1 MDKDLSIKISV
12 DSKNASQNV
21 ENLNNSF
28 DSLKQKVDF
37 GAKLSILTAGF
48 AAVSDKIVG
57 VISHSFELAD
67 NFKMLE
73 ARVNLVSTSN
83 EELSTS
89 MQKLFNISQDTA
101 SSFESVSGLYTSLK
115 TATSQLSV
123 SQKDLLEVTQTINQ
137 TLTISGAGAGASSAA
152 LIQLS
157 QAFASGTLRGDE
169 LNSILEQT
177 PRLARAIAE
186 GMGVSVGALRE
197 LGSQGKLTSEEVFSA
212 LQNQKNKIEEEFS
225 KMPLTIS
232 GAKTQIQNSI
242 FALIGGLD
250 GVSGAS
256 SNVANALSLIS
267 GWIDKNKAV
276 IVEFGGDVF
285 KSFEL
290 IGSSIILVINGVRE
304 GVLNMA
310 NMVGDTINESV
321 NFWIDLLN
329 QAITKFNEVLST
341 DLPTIDKIEIFDMN
355 AIKNEY
361 EEVKRQNDEIF
372 ANIKNQVD
380 DIAKTSYKENVSLAP
395 SDVKNTPVLIKKE
408 DKKEKKARKK
418 QDPQEIYKK
427 QLDKAIEYYSAIGD
441 LENKRIKE
449 KEKQALKLKELGLNN
464 LQINKY
470 LADEEAKE
478 KQKKDLEYLAFKERY
493 YELLGDKANA
503 AIMKN
508 RQEEINLKN
517 SGYSDTEIAS
527 GLYGENK
534 QNENYESLSS
544 SMGYDT
550 GIAGDINAKLTA
562 IDEFSALEEER
573 INAKYMLLEENE
585 ENHNKKMDEIIKMH
599 MQARLS
605 YVSAGL
611 DGMGALAKT
620 FYDLSGGENVAALRA
635 YQAMMITK
643 AVINTYTAATNAM
656 ATAGNPYVG
665 AAMAAVAIAQGMA
678 QVSAIKSQ
686 KFHSGGE
693 VGNLR
698 SDEVNA
704 TLQTGEYVLNR
715 KQVDS
720 LKDDKHGAEGGVI
733 IVNTIDPDM
742 FNQWASSRS
751 GRKVIKNVI
760 QG

>member
-137 TLTISGAGAGASSAA
+137 TLTISGAGALASSAA

-197 LGSQGKLTSEEVFSA
+197 LGASGKLTSEEVFSA

-321 NFWIDLLN
+321 NFWVDLLN

-341 DLPTIDKIEIFDMN
+341 DLQTIDKIEIFDMN

-380 DIAKTSYKENVSLAP
+380 DIAKISYKENVSLAP
-395 SDVKNTPVLIKKE
+395 SEVKNTPVLIKKE

-449 KEKQALKLKELGLNN
+449 KEKQTLKLKELGLNN

-493 YELLGDKANA
+493 YELLGDKTNA

-534 QNENYESLSS
+534 QNENYESLNS

-720 LKDDKHGAEGGVI
+720 LKDDKQGAEGGVI